1 MKWSA
6 GVGASSCKSP
16 SREVYV
22 FKAYLE
28 GLPNVDPERIAVMG
42 WGYGAVWAVHSAI
55 AGFDYQT
62 AVVFSSPSS
71 HFSAPAAFELEWLH
85 APILVQSPQADPD
98 IDNKIV
104 VEFEERATAR
114 NGRSKF

>member
-1 MKWSA
+1 M
-6 GVGASSCKSP
+6 
-16 SREVYV
+16 

-71 HFSAPAAFELEWLH
+71 HFPHRRLLNWNGSTHRSWCKVRKPTRTSITRSSWNSRN
-85 APILVQSPQADPD
+85 VQPREMADP
-98 IDNKIV
+98 NSSTT
-104 VEFEERATAR
+104 AT
-114 NGRSKF
+114 